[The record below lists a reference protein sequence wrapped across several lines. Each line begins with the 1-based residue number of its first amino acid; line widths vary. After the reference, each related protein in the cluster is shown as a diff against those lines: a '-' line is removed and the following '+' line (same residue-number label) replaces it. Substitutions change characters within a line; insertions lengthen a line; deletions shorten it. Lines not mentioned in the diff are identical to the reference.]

1 MDDVKCRHKDANK
14 WRERHYKIV
23 YWTPLSGAENVVK
36 FDVKKTSLSD
46 VERRRSVALKTT
58 IVLI

>member
-1 MDDVKCRHKDANK
+1 MDDVKCRHKDADK

-36 FDVKKTSLSD
+36 FDVKKD
-46 VERRRSVALKTT
+46 VVN
-58 IVLI
+58 